1 MNYVPDNSGPFKA
14 TRPYRWRSRKLGNPR
29 VRRIAAVRI
38 ANWVCA
44 MVEWPRERVLA
55 VRNDP
60 KAKVGKVLAAMV
72 VLGLAGREAL
82 MWPAPSRALFSV
94 RWAWMTPA

>member
-1 MNYVPDNSGPFKA
+1 MNYVKDNIGRFKLE
-14 TRPYRWRSRKLGNPR
+14 RPYRWPSGKRGNPR

-55 VRNDP
+55 VRNDR
-60 KAKVGKVLAAMV
+60 KAAVSKVLAAMV